1 MTDTRNRRRVIQGVV
16 VSDSMK
22 DTISVRIERRYKHR
36 LYGKFVRAH
45 KKYMAHDEGNT
56 AKVGDV
62 VAIMACRPMSKLKRW
77 RLTQIVESVNLTP
90 TVIDGGQE

>member
-1 MTDTRNRRRVIQGVV
+1 MTDTRNRRRVLQGVV

-62 VAIMACRPMSKLKRW
+62 VAIMACRPMSKLKRG